1 MQLDLNGLLD
11 ELAER
16 IAEKLRENQV
26 GTPNKSR
33 LLSIEDAAEYIG
45 RTKVGMNHLIAAGK
59 IPVVRADRR
68 VMLDVRDLDHWIEH
82 NKVA

>member
-1 MQLDLNGLLD
+1 
-11 ELAER
+11 
-16 IAEKLRENQV
+16 
-26 GTPNKSR
+26 
-33 LLSIEDAAEYIG
+33 
-45 RTKVGMNHLIAAGK
+45 MNHLIAAGK